1 MTGNDAGLEAQ
12 ARARL
17 AANPRDFAALLQLAA
32 HLLRTGRQ
40 EESMALLARAA
51 ALNPGHAAPFTLKA
65 TALFRSHFGPP
76 PPARPLAA
84 AQKAVSMRMLGGNGK
99 FGNQLLQY
107 GFLRLYAAAH
117 GLTALTPD
125 WIGRDL
131 FGLDDPFCGRPLA
144 PIDES
149 QADLFASLNGKGPV
163 FADHDLTG
171 FFCGHTR
178 DWAGRAGNF
187 RALFRPAP
195 CVAPIVQQALTNL
208 RTRGKTLV
216 AVHIRRGDFGHGP
229 FWIAPAAWYRDWL
242 DRIWPTLDAP
252 VLYIASDDPGAVTEF
267 AHFGAVGPNDLG
279 VALPG
284 ADFYL
289 DHYLLSQADHLAT
302 SNSTFSFTAAMLNAT
317 AQNFVRPDPDLHSL
331 VPFEPWNAQ
340 MLLQPKAGKTPQDA
354 P

>member
-1 MTGNDAGLEAQ
+1 MTPDAGLEAQ

-17 AANPRDFAALLQLAA
+17 AANPRDFAALMQLAA
-32 HLLRTGRQ
+32 HLLRTGRHD
-40 EESMALLARAA
+40 ESLALLGRAA

-65 TALFRSHFGPP
+65 IALFRRHFGPP
-76 PPARPLAA
+76 PSARPPAPG
-84 AQKAVSMRMLGGNGK
+84 QKTVSMRLLGSNGK

-131 FGLDDPFCGRPLA
+131 FGLDDPFCGSPLPA
-144 PIDES
+144 VDES
-149 QADLFASLNGKGPV
+149 QADLFESLNGKGPV

-171 FFCGHTR
+171 FFCGHAR
-178 DWAGRAGNF
+178 DWGARADDF

-195 CVAPIVQQALTNL
+195 RAAAIAQQALAAL
-208 RTRGKTLV
+208 RGRGRTVV

-229 FWIAPAAWYRDWL
+229 FWIAPSAWYRDWL

-252 VLYIASDDPGAVTEF
+252 VLYIASDDPGAAGEF
-267 AHFGAVGPNDLG
+267 ARFGAVGASDLG
-279 VALPG
+279 VVLPG

-289 DHYLLSQADHLAT
+289 DHYLLSQADRLAI
-302 SNSTFSFTAAMLNAT
+302 SNSSFSFTAAMLNT
-317 AQNFVRPDPDLHSL
+317 GAQEFVRPDPDLRSL
-331 VPFEPWNAQ
+331 VPFEPWDAQ
-340 MLLQPKAGKTPQDA
+340 ILLPPAIAGETK
-354 P
+354 